1 MHRGEEEMNFIE
13 LVKKKYIRLSKGQR
27 KVAQFIIDNP
37 NAVATNI
44 ASDVGRLAGVSESTV
59 IRFCYAVDLTGFL
72 ELQQKVRDYLME
84 RDGVAPAVKQSAA
97 PKDTYADVLS
107 NDVNSISYISST
119 IDKKVLNNFAKYLI
133 DAKDIYVLGFRT
145 TMPTA
150 SWFCTH
156 LSLIRDG
163 LHFVNF
169 DAKSIASSIAKMKK
183 GNVLVLIS
191 KENDAE
197 DLEAVIEFATRKG
210 VKVILIADE
219 VQDGFKQQLT
229 MHLSVKWPRVGIE
242 NMALM
247 SMLHAVLMSTI
258 EKMKKKQERK
268 NSKNLTKN
276 TEDLQGVS

>member
-13 LVKKKYIRLSKGQR
+13 QVKKKYIRLSKGQR

-59 IRFCYAVDLTGFL
+59 IRFCYAIDLTGFL

-97 PKDTYADVLS
+97 PKDTYADVLA
-107 NDVNSISYISST
+107 NDMNSISHISST
-119 IDKKVLNNFAKYLI
+119 IDKKVLNNLTKFLI

-145 TMPTA
+145 AMPTA

-156 LSLIRDG
+156 LSLIREG

-169 DAKSIASSIAKMKK
+169 DAKSIASAIARMKK
-183 GNVLVLIS
+183 GNVLVLLS
-191 KENDAE
+191 KENDTE

-219 VQDGFKQQLT
+219 VEDEFKPLVA

-247 SMLHAVLMSTI
+247 SMLHAVLMTTVD
-258 EKMKKKQERK
+258 KMKKKQERK
-268 NSKNLTKN
+268 NAKSLTKN
-276 TEDLQGVS
+276 SSDLQGVS